1 MIEISNMN
9 TLDKKISLFKA
20 IYNKN
25 KNKLLYITDFDYTI
39 TRKYNYLTNE
49 KFRNTYSIYN
59 QEVFGGNQSLYLLK
73 DKELAELY
81 EKYEEDNSYDY
92 DIRKKKLYE
101 WYKLSLINMSHEKL
115 NKESFKKMVELNFD
129 YIKMR
134 NKFKILF
141 ELLIKEDIPIIII
154 SGGIKEIIIEILKT
168 LNIKEFNNYLS
179 KKKVIIIANSLLEK
193 DKQEMIYPF
202 NKNLIIKKILDKNY
216 KGFESIIIVGDLIT
230 DYQSINELDIDKE
243 KNVIGIGFL
252 DYEPIKM
259 NIVKNNYK
267 NDIIFKEYFNVFDIV
282 LLNDQGY
289 DYIIDILQK
298 IISKY

>member
-81 EKYEEDNSYDY
+81 EKYEENNSYDY

-252 DYEPIKM
+252 DYEPKKM

>member
-20 IYNKN
+20 IYNQN

-252 DYEPIKM
+252 DYEPKKM

-267 NDIIFKEYFNVFDIV
+267 NDMIFKEYFNVFDIV

>member
-252 DYEPIKM
+252 DYEPKKM

-289 DYIIDILQK
+289 DYIIGILQK

>member
-81 EKYEEDNSYDY
+81 EKYEENNSYDY

-154 SGGIKEIIIEILKT
+154 SGGIKEIIVEILKT

-252 DYEPIKM
+252 DYEPKKM

>member
-252 DYEPIKM
+252 DYEPKKM

>member
-1 MIEISNMN
+1 MN

-81 EKYEEDNSYDY
+81 EKYEENNSYDY

-252 DYEPIKM
+252 DYEPKKM

-267 NDIIFKEYFNVFDIV
+267 NDMIFKEYFNVFDIV

>member
-1 MIEISNMN
+1 
-9 TLDKKISLFKA
+9 
-20 IYNKN
+20 
-25 KNKLLYITDFDYTI
+25 
-39 TRKYNYLTNE
+39 
-49 KFRNTYSIYN
+49 
-59 QEVFGGNQSLYLLK
+59 
-73 DKELAELY
+73 
-81 EKYEEDNSYDY
+81 
-92 DIRKKKLYE
+92 
-101 WYKLSLINMSHEKL
+101 
-115 NKESFKKMVELNFD
+115 
-129 YIKMR
+129 
-134 NKFKILF
+134 
-141 ELLIKEDIPIIII
+141 
-154 SGGIKEIIIEILKT
+154 
-168 LNIKEFNNYLS
+168 
-179 KKKVIIIANSLLEK
+179 
-193 DKQEMIYPF
+193 MIYPF

-252 DYEPIKM
+252 DYEPKKM

>member
-1 MIEISNMN
+1 MN

-81 EKYEEDNSYDY
+81 EKYEENNSYDY

-230 DYQSINELDIDKE
+230 DYQSINKLDIDKE

-252 DYEPIKM
+252 DYEPKKM

-289 DYIIDILQK
+289 DYIINILQK

>member
-9 TLDKKISLFKA
+9 TLEKKISLFKA

-252 DYEPIKM
+252 DYEPKKM

>member
-81 EKYEEDNSYDY
+81 EKYEENNLYDY

-252 DYEPIKM
+252 DYEPKKM

-267 NDIIFKEYFNVFDIV
+267 NDMIFKEYFNVFDIV

>member
-1 MIEISNMN
+1 MN

-81 EKYEEDNSYDY
+81 EKYEENNSYDY

-252 DYEPIKM
+252 DYEPKKM